1 MNNYM
6 NEILKNINE
15 CLSADNNI
23 CAYES
28 IAYNIINIMVVLYIL
43 AFLTSPLGVIQ
54 LLFIICKLPYHLLK
68 VVVGWMLPSLLAKD
82 ISNDTV
88 LITGGAGGLGALMAM
103 KFVKLGAKQIVLVDI
118 NLNALQEK

>member
-68 VVVGWMLPSLLAKD
+68 VVVGWMLPSLLAKNE
-82 ISNDTV
+82 IFDT
-88 LITGGAGGLGALMAM
+88 LAIQFPAELG
-103 KFVKLGAKQIVLVDI
+103 DI
-118 NLNALQEK
+118 NVTFTQSNNYELHKGDVWQL